1 ERDIV
6 VGAPIYKQEME
17 GDFINTVLPLRNRLD
32 HHMTFKELLLEVR
45 QTLTRA
51 AENQGY
57 PMEVLLEELN
67 LENTEKEFPLF
78 DVVVLVENI
87 HKKSDIRH
95 THPNIMFSFLR
106 SDGLLTGEVEF
117 NRLRYEKETVKRLAR
132 HLQNL
137 LHGVLLDVDMPL
149 GDIDIL
155 SDSERKQLLYDFNDT
170 KYRYPSDK
178 TIHELFEE
186 QAERT
191 PDHIAV
197 VGKGHGCMDAW
208 MHGNIS
214 ITYGEL
220 NQKADQLAHYLRQKG
235 VTENHLV
242 GIMVEKS
249 LEMIIGIL
257 GILKAGGA
265 YIPLNSKAPAA
276 RSKYILDDCHVSI
289 LLTIRSLSK
298 EITFEREIVYL
309 DDYPESKTYS
319 HFRGGGVSADTSSF
333 LANQSTGGSS
343 GFAYVIFTSG
353 STGKP
358 KGVSITHSNLSPL
371 LHWGY
376 HHLGLSTGDRTIQ
389 NLAYYFDWSV
399 WEIFITLTAGVI
411 LYMVPEEIVLNPG
424 ECIDFMTKNDI
435 TVLHMT
441 PSQFLYLVNAAKPL
455 ETLRYLFLGAEKLTH
470 DLLQRA
476 FVVVSNN
483 CRVFNMYG
491 PTEATIISSVLEIDR
506 DDLDEY
512 IELNGVPIGK
522 PVGNT
527 GLLVLDRYLN
537 LCPLGVIGE
546 LYIAGVGLAAG
557 YLNNPELTVEKFIVN
572 PYTSQPSPLTTQQ
585 SPITTNRLYRMYR
598 TGDLSRWL
606 PDGNIEFLGR
616 IDFQVKIRGFRVELG
631 EVEAQLMDHEGIRE
645 AVVLVKEDAKREKY
659 LCAYTVACGT
669 FEKAPSTRELKEY
682 LVNKLPD
689 YMIPSYF
696 IQVERIPLTP
706 NGKVDRKALPAPEIK
721 AGADYTAPRNE
732 IEEKLV
738 EIWSEVLGVE
748 HLKIGID
755 DNFFE
760 LGGHSLKGTVLLFR
774 IHKMYHVQVL
784 LAELFKRPT
793 VRELAEYILSSN
805 ERIYEAIEP
814 VPKQEYYPQ
823 SPAQRR
829 LFFLDQF
836 ENIGIS
842 YNLPAVFKI
851 VGQVDMDKMEN
862 TFRKLIQRHESLR
875 TSFHMIDGQPVQK
888 IHEEVEF
895 EIESPF
901 EIEAFVLPFDLS
913 KAPLMRVGIVPLPRE
928 EWLLVV
934 DMHHIISDGTSTG
947 IFIREFMS
955 LYAGEE
961 LPPLNIQYKDY
972 AVWQNSEKK
981 RDLLKKQED
990 YWLEQF
996 TGEIPVLD
1004 VSIDCPRPSVQS
1016 FAGRTLLFELGKEE
1030 TAALNRM
1037 ARDQGATLYIFLLA
1051 VYTVLFSKLSG
1062 QEDIIIGTSTAGRRH
1077 ADLEPI
1083 MGMFINT
1090 MGIRNFPRGKRT
1102 FKEFL
1107 QEVKERTLLAFEN
1120 QDYQFEDLVERI
1132 EVNRD
1137 ASRNPL
1143 FDVVFVLQNIEIT
1156 EVEIPGLKLSPYEF
1170 ENKTAKF
1177 DLTLWGFEREDR
1189 LSFSLEYCTKLFK
1202 ETTIERFIK
1211 YFVKI
1216 ISVVIESPGEKI
1228 ADIDIISEEEK
1239 QQLLYDF
1246 NNTKANFPSDKT
1258 LHELFAEQVE
1268 RNLYNIATASGR
1280 CALTYRELN
1289 QRSNQLAHLLRA
1301 KGVTADTIVA
1311 IIMDPSLEMIS
1322 TILAV
1327 LKAGGTY
1334 LPIDPAYPPDRVAF
1348 ILKDCNAPL
1357 LVTRNWMVEKHSF
1370 ISLQGLQTKAA
1381 GMHFTGIR
1389 PPVSDFNDL
1398 PAPDRSLV
1406 DYERYNCYIGQ
1417 AMVKNCISLQATRG
1431 CPYNCAYCH
1440 KIWQKKHVVRSARH
1454 IYNEVRLYYDMGV
1467 RRFVFIDD
1475 IFNLNREN
1483 TREFFQLIIE
1493 NQLDVHF
1500 FFPNGLRGDLLSEA
1514 DIDLMVRAGTV
1525 NVALALETASPRL
1538 QKMIGKNLD
1547 LEKLKRNIEYF
1558 CQKYPHVILELFTM
1572 HGFPTETEEEALM
1585 TLDFIKSIKWLHFPY
1600 VHILKIYPNTDMA
1613 KIAIENGIREKDIL
1627 KSAHLAYH
1635 ELPET
1640 LPFERKFTLQYQADF
1655 LNEYFLSKERFL
1667 QVLPYQMNVLTED
1680 EIVQKYD
1687 SYLPVEIH
1695 RFSDLLRFVGIRKD
1709 ELEETDCLDEAS
1721 VSIPH
1726 FNKKLAAHFAQLQPE
1741 AGALRVLLLD
1751 LSQFFS
1757 AESRM
1762 LYDVVEPPLG
1772 LMYLLTYLSRRQ
1784 GNNVKGKIAKS
1795 RIDFD
1800 NYSQLKSL
1808 LTEFKPD
1815 VIGIRTLSFYK
1826 DFFHKTVA
1834 MIRHWGIDVPIIAG
1848 GPYATSESDTIVR
1861 DRNVDLVVLGEGE
1874 ITFCEVIERIIEN
1887 NGRLPSQDILEKIP
1901 GLVYVPTKGVSP
1913 KAFAREILFLDE
1925 MDQSLAGESEE
1936 NLEQTNRPEE
1946 TAYIIYTSGTTG
1958 RPKGVMIEHCNVVRL
1973 MFNDKFQF
1981 DFSDKDIWSLFHS
1994 YCFDFS
2000 VWEMYGALLYGG
2012 KLVVVPR
2019 IAARDTERFLELL
2032 KEEGVTVLN
2041 QTPSAFYPLVA
2052 EELRHERS
2060 NLDLRYVIFGG
2071 EALNPV
2077 KLKEWKARY
2086 PGVRLINMFG
2096 ITETTVHVT
2105 YKEITGKEIDAGISN
2120 IGKPIPTLS
2129 TYVLD
2134 KYQKLVPIGVAGELC
2149 VGGAGVARGYL
2160 NRPELTAGKFV
2171 LAHSSWLIADRR
2183 EKRVSSSGE
2192 LPLSYELSAM
2202 SYFYKSGDLARLL
2215 PDGDIEYLG
2224 RIDTQVQVR
2233 GHRVEPGEIEN
2244 QLLSHHDIKDA
2255 VVIERKDKGGDSCLC
2270 AYIVGVDLGA
2280 SGAEREEPA
2289 CCGLDVSELRHYL
2302 SQTLPDYMIP
2312 SFFVSIESIPLTPN
2326 GKVDRKALPAPEIQT
2341 GEGYVAPRNEL
2352 ENKLVEIW
2360 SEVLALDKDRIGI
2373 DANFFELGGHSLKVT
2388 VMIAKVHEELG
2399 VKVPLTEVFITPF
2412 IRGLAQYIH
2421 TADREQYAP
2430 LEPVGEGEYY
2440 DASYAQHRLWIICQ
2454 FEDESTAYNIPGAF
2468 IIEGELNIDAWE
2480 WALQQLVNRHD
2491 GFRTAFISING
2502 GPKQTILKHLEFK
2515 PVHVDLRELVP
2526 GEKEEEAKN
2535 LFTEVA
2541 NKPFNLEQ
2549 APLFRVTLARLED
2562 ERYLLIFNMH
2572 HIVSDAWSLGT
2583 LVRDFSAL
2591 YNGFSSWENKEG
2603 PLLPLRF
2610 QYKDYAAWHNRLV
2623 ESDTFSQAERFWLEK
2638 FKDKPNGMELPLD
2651 HSRKARQTFNGGTV
2665 NFMIDRGTALKLKA
2679 RCLQVD
2685 ATLFMGILAVLH
2697 VLLYKYTGQ
2706 ADIIIGLPE
2715 VGRRHPELYD
2725 IVGFFVNTLVYRHT
2739 VEPGEA
2745 FAALLEKVKQA
2756 AVDCYQHQ
2764 DYPFNMLVEKLELDR
2779 DISQSPLFNVMLSH
2793 NNTDV
2798 QGGAN
2803 EWRMEGVTV
2812 RPYAETDEFNMS
2824 VFDLIFFTREL
2835 GEVDHVDGFI
2845 MYNSDLFDRSTIERM
2860 ARNLQTLVKHI
2871 VNNSSQPVHALSCI
2885 SPDEYETIIYKFN
2898 NNDYDYPKKT
2908 VQELFEEQ
2916 VLKSADDTAVVY
2928 NEREISY
2935 NDLNRQANQL
2945 AHYLREECGI
2955 RPNHIAA
2962 IAIDRSLE
2970 LIIAILGILKSG
2982 GGYLSIDP
2990 NYPEDRVLHMLIDSR
3005 CRVLIQDKARP
3016 ELFGNYDGRILHIL
3030 DDWQTIARQL
3040 AENPE
3045 TVNSM
3050 GDTIYVIYTSG
3061 STGTPNGAM
3070 LSQDLLANLIRWQR
3084 EKTTINDSLRCLQ
3097 FTTTSFCVSFQ
3108 EIMMTLTSGGQ
3119 LYLIGEVERQ
3129 DIDYLM
3135 DFLSRNEIENLYL
3148 PFSYLN
3154 FLFNESN
3161 RFGPSFEHSL
3171 KHIITAGEQLKI
3183 TSGLKTF
3190 LEQNPRVQLHNHY
3203 GSSEM
3208 HVVTSYTLD
3217 TGTASVMPVP
3227 PAGKPIANTK
3237 IYILDEYRH
3246 PVPIGV
3252 WGELCIAGCS
3262 EVPGYINNKTLT
3274 DKKLLKHPLLPP
3286 GDNKRLYISGDIG
3299 RWLPDGNIELKGR
3312 KDSQVKIRGFRVEL
3326 CEIESKILAID
3337 RVKDCVVEV
3346 KTDKHGQKF
3355 LVAYVVKEN
3364 IDVSEIKRIIN
3375 AYLPQHMVPQF
3386 MVLDSLPLM
3395 PNGKVDRERLP
3406 DPEARQ
3412 ESVRQVD
3419 TRQISRLLE
3428 EGQFKTI
3435 PWQGDGIFLDKDALE
3450 NFLAH
3455 LAYIVEDEFL
3465 GERLPLAGVD
3475 IEMLPGDRV
3484 FARPPSKKE
3493 PVLTVPRRQIT
3504 DFDSLSIP
3512 DRSLVDYEK
3521 YGKRIGL
3528 AMVKHTI
3535 SIQATRGCPYNC
3547 LYCHKIWPK
3556 RHVVRSAAH
3565 IFKELQLYYN
3575 MGFRRFVFVDDI
3587 FNLDVKNS
3595 KEFFRMIIDN
3605 GLDVQ
3610 LFFPNGLR
3618 TDLLTREY
3626 IDLMVKAGTVSLGL
3640 ALETASPRL
3649 QKLIKKNMNLD
3660 KLRENVEYL
3669 CEKYPRVILEL
3680 FLMHGFPTET
3690 REEARMTLDFLKR
3703 LKWVDFP
3710 YYHLLKIYPHTDM
3723 AEMAVQNGIP
3733 EQAILNSANL
3743 AFHELPETLPFE
3755 KSFTLGCQADFLNN
3769 YFLLKERLLAKLP
3782 YQMKVLTDDEIVQK
3796 YNSYLPVSI
3805 TTIDDLLDVVEI
3817 KREELAGEFLD
3828 DRTFAVTGL
3837 QGKMKEHFPA
3847 SMEDE
3852 NGLRVLLL
3860 DTSQFFTRE
3869 RDILYDGV
3877 EPPLGLMYLL
3887 TYLQQEF
3894 GSSVTGKIAKS
3905 RIDFDNFAELRILL
3919 EEFQPDMIGI
3929 RTLTYYKN
3937 LFHQTVSWIRQW
3949 GFTGPLIAGGP
3960 YATSDYETVLQD
3972 KNIDL
3977 VVMSEGEIT
3986 FAQLIGKM
3994 IENGGQFPLE
4004 EELKTIDGIAFVP
4017 GEKRP
4022 FPGTGQEVE
4031 YPAASCILPRTQGQ
4045 VLEALVQGGPLSQL
4059 PSFGDGSIGLVEFYK
4074 KQESEPGEASLFIRL
4089 RVDGSLLEGQKMAAS
4104 QLPRDET
4111 EEKLA
4116 EIWANVLEIEK
4127 QSIGIEDNFFE
4138 LGGHSLKAT
4147 TMVSQIHKE
4156 LNVKVPLVEMF
4167 KSPTIRGLADYIRGM
4182 AREQFTAVEAL
4193 ENKEYYPLSSAQ
4205 QRMYIRQQ
4213 LKPEDTGYNN
4223 PTILLLEGELN
4234 KKKLEETF
4242 MYLIRRHESLRT
4254 SFETVDETPVQV
4266 IHNKVDFEIEFYDA
4280 AAKNAKER
4288 EEIIIRNFVHPFDLT
4303 KAPLIRVGLIEVKEK
4318 KHIVMF
4324 DMHHII
4330 TDGVSLRIFAEEFMA
4345 LYGGEELPE
4354 LRLQYRDFT
4363 QWQNRLLASGEMEK
4377 QEAYW
4382 LKRFAGDIPVLEIP
4396 TDFPRPSLLGGEG
4409 GNVSF
4414 EIDSQLTAAIKQ
4426 VGAET
4431 DATVF
4436 MVLLSVCNILLG
4448 KYSGQEDITIGSSI
4462 AGRRHA
4468 DLENIIGM
4476 FVNMLAVRNRPAKD
4490 KIFLDFLTEVRE
4502 NAFDAYSN
4510 QDVQFD
4516 ELVRKLE
4523 LQGNPGRNPLFDVV
4537 FKLQNMDIPE
4547 IIIPGL
4553 VLKPYGEYNE
4563 PGARFD
4569 LVIGATESGERIIMD
4584 FNYSSDLFKRSTI
4597 EDMAKHFLEVLEQ
4610 ILENPRGRLK
4620 DIDISMKL
4628 RAAKSRVQKEEAVF
4642 GF

>member
-1 ERDIV
+1 VGRSINFSFSAEETRALNDLALRERTTLYILLLSVINVYLSKLGGMEDII
-6 VGAPIYKQEME
+6 VGTPLASRRHSALQNMMGMFVK
-17 GDFINTVLPLRNRLD
+17 TLALRNYPRQD
-32 HHMTFKELLLEVR
+32 KAFRDFLLEVKER
-45 QTLTRA
+45 TLTA
-51 AENQGY
+51 FENREY
-57 PMEVLLEELN
+57 PFEDLVGKVLAHRDPSRN
-67 LENTEKEFPLF
+67 PLF
-78 DVVVLVENI
+78 DVMFELENMDISRLEGSGLTLTPYLVE
-87 HKKSDIRH
+87 KETSLFDI
-95 THPNIMFSFLR
+95 TFIGIEVDKELCFTVEYCT
-106 SDGLLTGEVEF
+106 GLFKE
-117 NRLRYEKETVKRLAR
+117 ETVKRFIGYFRRIAAAVIEN
-132 HLQNL
+132 HHQKIYE
-137 LHGVLLDVDMPL
+137 
-149 GDIDIL
+149 IDIV
-155 SDSERKQLLYDFNDT
+155 STEEKEKLLCDFNDIQAGF
-170 KYRYPSDK
+170 PVDK
-178 TIHELFEE
+178 SIPELFAE
-186 QAERT
+186 QVEKTSDGVAL
-191 PDHIAV
+191 
-197 VGKGHGCMDAW
+197 VGMEQSVGAQGTVPFND
-208 MHGNIS
+208 IYL
-214 ITYGEL
+214 TYREL
-220 NQKADQLAHYLRQKG
+220 NEKSGQLAHYLRQKG
-235 VTENHLV
+235 VTENHPV

-249 LEMIIGIL
+249 VEMIIGML

-276 RSKYILDDCHVSI
+276 RSTYILDECRVSI
-289 LLTIRSLSK
+289 LLTVRSLSK
-298 EITFEREIVYL
+298 EIAFEREIIYL
-309 DDYPESKTYS
+309 DDHPQSKTYS
-319 HFRGGGVSADTSSF
+319 DFRGGGVSVGTYSF
-333 LANQSTGGSS
+333 LADQPAGGSS

-358 KGVSITHSNLSPL
+358 KGVPVTHSNLSPL

-376 HHLGLSTGDRTIQ
+376 RHLGLGTGQRTVQ

-399 WEIFITLTAGVI
+399 WEIFITLTTGAV
-411 LYMVPEEIVLNPG
+411 LYTVPEAIILNPR
-424 ECIDFMTKNDI
+424 ECIVFMTKNDI

-455 ETLRYLFLGAEKLTH
+455 ETLRYLFLGAEKLAH

-476 FVVVSNN
+476 FAVVGNN

-491 PTEATIISSVLEIDR
+491 PTEAAIISAVLEIAG
-506 DDLDEY
+506 DDLDKY
-512 IELNGVPIGK
+512 IELKGVPIGK

-537 LCPLGVIGE
+537 LCPHGVMGE
-546 LYIAGVGLAAG
+546 LYIAGDGVAAG
-557 YLNNPELTVEKFIVN
+557 YLNNPELTGEKFIKN
-572 PYTSQPSPLTTQQ
+572 PYTSQPLAPGKRQ
-585 SPITTNRLYRMYR
+585 SPVTANRLYRTYR
-598 TGDLSRWL
+598 TGDLSRRL
-606 PDGNIEFLGR
+606 PDGNIQFLGR
-616 IDFQVKIRGFRVELG
+616 IDFQVKIRGFRVEPG
-631 EVEAQLMDHEGIRE
+631 EVEAQLMNHGGIRE
-645 AVVLVKEDAKREKY
+645 AVVLVQEDAKGEKY
-659 LCAYTVACGT
+659 LCAYTAAGGAV
-669 FEKAPSTRELKEY
+669 EKAPGPRELKEY
-682 LVNKLPD
+682 LAKKLPD

-706 NGKVDRKALPAPEIK
+706 NGKLDRKALPTPGIK
-721 AGADYTAPRNE
+721 AGADYIAPGNE

-738 EIWSEVLGVE
+738 EIWSEILGVGPLE
-748 HLKIGID
+748 IGID

-760 LGGHSLKGTVLLFR
+760 LGGHSLKGTVLLLKV
-774 IHKMYHVQVL
+774 HKRHQVPVPL
-784 LAELFKRPT
+784 TEFFKRPT
-793 VRELAEYILSSN
+793 VRGLAEYILSSR
-805 ERIYEAIEP
+805 EKMYEAVAPAAE
-814 VPKQEYYPQ
+814 QEYYLQ

-829 LFFLDQF
+829 LFFLYQF
-836 ENIGIS
+836 ETIGIG
-842 YNLPAVFKI
+842 YNLPVVFKI
-851 VGQVDMDKMEN
+851 NIPVDESRMEAA
-862 TFRKLIQRHESLR
+862 FKKLIQRHESLR
-875 TSFHMIDGQPVQK
+875 TSFHLIDGQPVQE
-888 IHEEVEF
+888 IHEDVEF
-895 EIESPF
+895 EIEVF
-901 EIEAFVLPFDLS
+901 EGITGAFVRPFDLS
-913 KAPLMRVGIVPLPRE
+913 RAPLMRVGTVSKAE
-928 EWLLVV
+928 DECLLLV
-934 DMHHIISDGTSTG
+934 DMHHIITDGISRQ
-947 IFIREFMS
+947 ILMKDFLALVEARE
-955 LYAGEE
+955 LE
-961 LPPLNIQYKDY
+961 PLRLQYKDFSQ
-972 AVWQNSEKK
+972 WQNSKK
-981 RDLLKKQED
+981 VRQVMKKQEKF
-990 YWLEQF
+990 WLGLF
-996 TGEIPVLD
+996 AGEIPVLSLPMD
-1004 VSIDCPRPSVQS
+1004 YVRPAVQD
-1016 FAGRTLLFELGKEE
+1016 FAGSHLDFDLVPGITGRLFSL
-1030 TAALNRM
+1030 
-1037 ARDQGATLYIFLLA
+1037 ARQYDATLYMVLLA
-1051 VYTVLFSKLSG
+1051 VFNVLLHKLSG
-1062 QEDIIIGTSTAGRRH
+1062 REDIVVGTPTAARRHTDLENIIG
-1077 ADLEPI
+1077 
-1083 MGMFINT
+1083 MFVNT
-1090 MGIRNFPRGKRT
+1090 LAMRNYPQAELSFS
-1102 FKEFL
+1102 EFL
-1107 QEVKERTLLAFEN
+1107 EGLKARTLEAYEN
-1120 QDYQFEDLVERI
+1120 QEYQFEELVDRLALQ
-1132 EVNRD
+1132 RD
-1137 ASRNPL
+1137 VGRNPL
-1143 FDVVFVLQNIEIT
+1143 FDVVFSLHNQNERVGDDRFIAYDFDI
-1156 EVEIPGLKLSPYEF
+1156 KLV
-1170 ENKTAKF
+1170 KF
-1177 DLTLWGFEREDR
+1177 DLELHAFESEDR
-1189 LSFSLEYCTKLFK
+1189 LNFSFYFCTTLYKEETVKRFSEYFK
-1202 ETTIERFIK
+1202 RIAAAVIERPDQQIF
-1211 YFVKI
+1211 
-1216 ISVVIESPGEKI
+1216 E
-1228 ADIDIISEEEK
+1228 IDIVSREEK
-1239 QQLLYDF
+1239 EKLLYDF
-1246 NNTKANFPSDKT
+1246 NDTEAEYPEGKT
-1258 LHELFAEQVE
+1258 IHELFEEQSERTPDGVAVVCGGWHPQPIKKRRAESVE
-1268 RNLYNIATASGR
+1268 QIVGAQGAVPPPTDHVSI
-1280 CALTYRELN
+1280 TYKELDKKT
-1289 QRSNQLAHLLRA
+1289 NQLARLLIE
-1301 KGVTADTIVA
+1301 KGVLADDIVA
-1311 IIMDPSLEMIS
+1311 IMMERSLEMIIG
-1322 TILAV
+1322 ILGI
-1327 LKAGGTY
+1327 LKAGGAY
-1334 LPIDPAYPPDRVAF
+1334 LPIDPGYPEERKQYMLADSGAR
-1348 ILKDCNAPL
+1348 ILLKNL
-1357 LVTRNWMVEKHSF
+1357 SEGHHFHHSSF
-1370 ISLQGLQTKAA
+1370 ITHHSG
-1381 GMHFTGIR
+1381 
-1389 PPVSDFNDL
+1389 N
-1398 PAPDRSLV
+1398 
-1406 DYERYNCYIGQ
+1406 
-1417 AMVKNCISLQATRG
+1417 
-1431 CPYNCAYCH
+1431 
-1440 KIWQKKHVVRSARH
+1440 
-1454 IYNEVRLYYDMGV
+1454 
-1467 RRFVFIDD
+1467 
-1475 IFNLNREN
+1475 
-1483 TREFFQLIIE
+1483 
-1493 NQLDVHF
+1493 
-1500 FFPNGLRGDLLSEA
+1500 
-1514 DIDLMVRAGTV
+1514 
-1525 NVALALETASPRL
+1525 
-1538 QKMIGKNLD
+1538 
-1547 LEKLKRNIEYF
+1547 
-1558 CQKYPHVILELFTM
+1558 
-1572 HGFPTETEEEALM
+1572 
-1585 TLDFIKSIKWLHFPY
+1585 
-1600 VHILKIYPNTDMA
+1600 
-1613 KIAIENGIREKDIL
+1613 
-1627 KSAHLAYH
+1627 LAY
-1635 ELPET
+1635 
-1640 LPFERKFTLQYQADF
+1640 
-1655 LNEYFLSKERFL
+1655 
-1667 QVLPYQMNVLTED
+1667 V
-1680 EIVQKYD
+1680 
-1687 SYLPVEIH
+1687 
-1695 RFSDLLRFVGIRKD
+1695 
-1709 ELEETDCLDEAS
+1709 
-1721 VSIPH
+1721 
-1726 FNKKLAAHFAQLQPE
+1726 
-1741 AGALRVLLLD
+1741 
-1751 LSQFFS
+1751 
-1757 AESRM
+1757 
-1762 LYDVVEPPLG
+1762 
-1772 LMYLLTYLSRRQ
+1772 
-1784 GNNVKGKIAKS
+1784 
-1795 RIDFD
+1795 
-1800 NYSQLKSL
+1800 
-1808 LTEFKPD
+1808 
-1815 VIGIRTLSFYK
+1815 
-1826 DFFHKTVA
+1826 
-1834 MIRHWGIDVPIIAG
+1834 
-1848 GPYATSESDTIVR
+1848 
-1861 DRNVDLVVLGEGE
+1861 
-1874 ITFCEVIERIIEN
+1874 
-1887 NGRLPSQDILEKIP
+1887 
-1901 GLVYVPTKGVSP
+1901 
-1913 KAFAREILFLDE
+1913 
-1925 MDQSLAGESEE
+1925 
-1936 NLEQTNRPEE
+1936 
-1946 TAYIIYTSGTTG
+1946 IYTSGTTG
-1958 RPKGVMIEHCNVVRL
+1958 KPKGVMVQHRNVVRL

-1981 DFSDKDIWSLFHS
+1981 DFSDKDVWTLFHS
-1994 YCFDFS
+1994 HCFDFS

-2019 IAARDTERFLELL
+2019 MAARDTERFLELL
-2032 KEEGVTVLN
+2032 KEQGVTVLN

-2052 EELRHERS
+2052 EELKQKRS
-2060 NLDLRYVIFGG
+2060 NLNLKYVIFGG
-2071 EALNPV
+2071 EALNPL

-2105 YKEITGKEIDAGISN
+2105 YKEITAKEIDAGISN

-2134 KYQKLVPIGVAGELC
+2134 KYRELVPIGVSGELC

-2160 NRPELTAGKFV
+2160 NRPELTAEKFDQDLWDYQDYHDEYQKLLRGV
-2171 LAHSSWLIADRR
+2171 QGGSFLEKSPPGRR
-2183 EKRVSSSGE
+2183 R
-2192 LPLSYELSAM
+2192 LYR
-2202 SYFYKSGDLARLL
+2202 SGDLARLL
-2215 PDGDIEYLG
+2215 PGGDIEYLG

-2233 GHRVEPGEIEN
+2233 GHRVEPGEIAN
-2244 QLLSHHDIKDA
+2244 RLLSHHDIKDA
-2255 VVIERKDKGGDSCLC
+2255 VVIERTDKDGGGYLC
-2270 AYIVGVDLGA
+2270 AYIVA
-2280 SGAEREEPA
+2280 AA
-2289 CCGLDVSELRHYL
+2289 CRGLDAGELRQYL
-2302 SQTLPDYMIP
+2302 SRTLPDYMIP
-2312 SFFVSIESIPLTPN
+2312 SFFVSVDSIPLTPN
-2326 GKVDRKALPAPEIQT
+2326 GKLDRKALPAPEIQR
-2341 GEGYVAPRNEL
+2341 GEGYEAPRNEL

-2388 VMIAKVHEELG
+2388 VMTAKVHEELG

-2468 IIEGELNIDAWE
+2468 IIEGELDIDGWE
-2480 WALQQLVNRHD
+2480 WALQQLVKRHD

-2526 GEKEEEAKN
+2526 GKKEEKAKN

-2541 NKPFNLEQ
+2541 NKPFNLER
-2549 APLFRVTLARLED
+2549 APLFRVTLARLE
-2562 ERYLLIFNMH
+2562 ENRYLLIFNMH

-2591 YNGFSSWENKEG
+2591 YNGFPSRENKEG

-2623 ESDTFSQAERFWLEK
+2623 ESDTFSRAEHFWLEK
-2638 FKDKPNGMELPLD
+2638 FNDKPNGMELPLD
-2651 HSRKARQTFNGGTV
+2651 HSRQARQTFNGGTV
-2665 NFMIDRGTALKLKA
+2665 NFMIDRETSLKLKA
-2679 RCLQVD
+2679 LCLRVD
-2685 ATLFMGILAVLH
+2685 ATLFMGLLAVLH

-2715 VGRRHPELYD
+2715 VGRRRPELYD
-2725 IVGFFVNTLVYRHT
+2725 IVGFFVNTLVYRHS

-2745 FAALLEKVKQA
+2745 FAALLEKVKKE

-2824 VFDLIFFTREL
+2824 VFDLIFFTREFR
-2835 GEVDHVDGFI
+2835 EVDHVDGFI

-2860 ARNLQTLVKHI
+2860 ARNLQTLVEHI
-2871 VNNSSQPVHALSCI
+2871 VNHSSQPVQALNCL
-2885 SPDEYETIIYKFN
+2885 SPGEYETIIYEFN
-2898 NNDYDYPKKT
+2898 NNDYDYPQKT

-2916 VLKSADDTAVVY
+2916 VLKSADDTAAVY
-2928 NEREISY
+2928 NEGEISY
-2935 NDLNRQANQL
+2935 NDLNRQANRL

-2990 NYPEDRVLHMLIDSR
+2990 NYPGDRVLHMLIDSR

-3016 ELFGNYDGRILHIL
+3016 ELFGNYNGRILHIL
-3030 DDWQTIARQL
+3030 DDWQSIARQP
-3040 AENPE
+3040 ADNPG

-3084 EKTTINDSLRCLQ
+3084 EKTAINDSLRCLQ

-3135 DFLSRNEIENLYL
+3135 DFLSRNKIENLYL

-3217 TGTASVMPVP
+3217 AGTASVMPVP
-3227 PAGKPIANTK
+3227 PAGKPIANTE
-3237 IYILDEYRH
+3237 IYILDEHRH

-3274 DKKLLKHPLLPP
+3274 GKKLLKHPLLPP

-3326 CEIESKILAID
+3326 SEIESKILAVD

-3346 KTDKHGQKF
+3346 KTDKQGQKF

-3386 MVLDSLPLM
+3386 MALDSLPLM

-3406 DPEARQ
+3406 DPGASQ
-3412 ESVRQVD
+3412 EPVRQVD

-3435 PWQGDGIFLDKDALE
+3435 PWPGDGIFFDKDALE

-3455 LAYIVEDEFL
+3455 LVYIVGDEFL

-3475 IEMLPGDRV
+3475 IEMLLGDRV
-3484 FARPPSKKE
+3484 FAGPPSKKE
-3493 PVLTVPRRQIT
+3493 PVLTVPRRQIS

-3547 LYCHKIWPK
+3547 LYCHKIWPR

-3565 IFKELQLYYN
+3565 ISKELRLYYN

-3618 TDLLTREY
+3618 TDLLTRDY
-3626 IDLMVKAGTVSLGL
+3626 IDLMVEAGTVSLGL
-3640 ALETASPRL
+3640 ALETASPRV
-3649 QKLIKKNMNLD
+3649 QELIEKNMNLD

-3690 REEARMTLDFLKR
+3690 GEEACMTLDFLKR

-3755 KSFTLGCQADFLNN
+3755 KSFTLGCQTDFLNN

-3805 TTIDDLLDVVEI
+3805 STIDDLLDVVGI

-3837 QGKMKEHFPA
+3837 QGKMREHFPA
-3847 SMEDE
+3847 SVEDE

-3887 TYLQQEF
+3887 TYLQREF
-3894 GSSVTGKIAKS
+3894 GSKVTGKIAKS

-3919 EEFQPDMIGI
+3919 EEFQPDVIGI

-3937 LFHQTVSWIRQW
+3937 LFHQTVSWIRRW

-3986 FAQLIGKM
+3986 FAQLAGKM
-3994 IENGGQFPLE
+3994 IANGGQLPLE

-4017 GEKRP
+4017 GEKKS
-4022 FPGTGQEVE
+4022 FPGAGQELE
-4031 YPAASCILPRTQGQ
+4031 WPAASCILPRTQGQ
-4045 VLEALVQGGPLSQL
+4045 VLEALVRAGPSGIL
-4059 PSFGDGSIGLVEFYK
+4059 PFPGDGGIGLVEFYK
-4074 KQESEPGEASLFIRL
+4074 KQESEAGEASLFIRL
-4089 RVDGSLLEGQKMAAS
+4089 RVDGSLLEGEKTGAG

-4116 EIWANVLEIEK
+4116 EIWANVLGIEK
-4127 QSIGIEDNFFE
+4127 QSIAIEDNFFE

-4182 AREQFTAVEAL
+4182 AREQFTAVKAL

-4254 SFETVDETPVQV
+4254 SFETVNETPVQV
-4266 IHNKVDFEIEFYDA
+4266 IHNKVDFEIEYCFLATKDT
-4280 AAKNAKER
+4280 KR
-4288 EEIIIRNFVHPFDLT
+4288 HEEVFIRNFVHPFDLT
-4303 KAPLIRVGLIEVKEK
+4303 KTPLLRAGMIEVEEK
-4318 KHIVMF
+4318 KHILMF

-4345 LYGGEELPE
+4345 LYSGEELSD

-4363 QWQNRLLASGEMEK
+4363 RWQNRLLASGEMEK

-4414 EIDSQLTAAIKQ
+4414 EIDGRLTAAIKQ

-4436 MVLLSVCNILLG
+4436 MVLLGVCNILLG

-4476 FVNMLAVRNRPAKD
+4476 FVNMLAMRNRPAKD
-4490 KIFLDFLTEVRE
+4490 KTFLDFLKEVRE
-4502 NAFDAYSN
+4502 NAFDAYGN

-4569 LVIGATESGERIIMD
+4569 LVIGATGSGEKIIMD

-4597 EDMAKHFLEVLEQ
+4597 EDMTKHFLEVLEQ
-4610 ILENPRGRLK
+4610 VLENPRARLK

-4628 RAAKSRVQKEEAVF
+4628 RPAKSGVQKEETVF